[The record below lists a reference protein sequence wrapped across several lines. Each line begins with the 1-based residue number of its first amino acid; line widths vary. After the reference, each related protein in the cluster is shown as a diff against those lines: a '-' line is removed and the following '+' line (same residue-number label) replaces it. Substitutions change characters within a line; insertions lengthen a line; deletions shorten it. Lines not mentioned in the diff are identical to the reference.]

1 VNLDVNNVWEAALK
15 ILENSMTQVV
25 YDSMIRTLS
34 PVSCHN
40 DIFTIKT
47 TKDFYKPTIKN
58 RYSAEIQRCIRAV
71 LGESVEVLI
80 VSPENYDPSSQT
92 EEERVSQYNYEKSNL
107 RLKYTFD
114 SFVSGKCNELAY
126 VAAQVVSE
134 APGTSG
140 YNPLFLYGG
149 VGLGKTHLVHSIG
162 NKAID
167 LYPDLKV
174 LYVSSETFTNEF
186 ITSIRERSTQAFKD
200 KFRECDLL
208 LIDDVQ
214 FLSGKNETQ
223 EEMFHTF
230 NDLYS
235 ENKQIVLTSDVP
247 PRELRDLEA
256 RLTSRFSAGLIADI
270 TIPDYE
276 TRTAILEKKLHS
288 EMIEIPQEV
297 KEFITRNIVSNI
309 RDLEGALTKVTAYA
323 RLTNTTITL
332 DLTQEVL
339 RDQLIAMDR
348 QSVDMDFIQSVVAQ
362 YFQISKEDL
371 KGKRRAHNLVYPR
384 QIAMYLCRKM
394 LDVSLPDV
402 GKLFGGRDHTTV
414 IHSCDKIAREV
425 EHDKKLQTQVEE
437 LEVKIRGY

>member
-1 VNLDVNNVWEAALK
+1 MWEAALK

>member
-1 VNLDVNNVWEAALK
+1 
-15 ILENSMTQVV
+15 MTQVV

-58 RYSAEIQRCIRAV
+58 RYSAEIQRSIRAV
-71 LGESVEVLI
+71 LGESIEVLI
-80 VSPENYDPSSQT
+80 ISPENFDPSSQT
-92 EEERVSQYNYEKSNL
+92 EEERVSQINYEKSNL

-126 VAAQVVSE
+126 SAAQVVSE
-134 APGTSG
+134 APGSSG

-332 DLTQEVL
+332 ELTQEVL
-339 RDQLIAMDR
+339 RDQLISMDR
-348 QSVDMDFIQSVVAQ
+348 QSIDMDFIQSVVAQ
-362 YFQISKEDL
+362 YFNISREDL
-371 KGKRRAHNLVYPR
+371 KSKRRAHNLVYPR

-425 EHDKKLQTQVEE
+425 ENDKKLQMQVEE